1 MPKAKSTPVKT
12 KKTLVVSS
20 PKPVRREIVAIQTTS
35 PVPSKDRG
43 HSVALLQP
51 LLRDLIDLQLQVKLA
66 HWNVR
71 GAQFFFLHQLFD
83 QVYGVVAGSVDSVA
97 ERIAQLGAVVEA
109 SIQQVATHSSLPH
122 IRLSPAASVCLQG
135 VVEGLSHTCHRIHTA
150 LPKFGNDPSSVD
162 LLTKLLG
169 DAEKQLWMLEAH
181 LQPAHS

>member
-1 MPKAKSTPVKT
+1 MPKAKSTSVKT
-12 KKTLVVSS
+12 KKTLLVSS
-20 PKPVRREIVAIQTTS
+20 SKPVGRETAIIQTTG
-35 PVPSKDRG
+35 PVPAKDRG

-83 QVYGVVAGSVDSVA
+83 QVYGVVAEAVDSVA

-109 SIQQVATHSSLPH
+109 SVQQVAAHTSLPAM
-122 IRLSPAASVCLQG
+122 RLSPAAPVCLQG
-135 VVEGLSHTCHRIHTA
+135 VVQGLSHTCQSIHAA
-150 LPKFGNDPSSVD
+150 LPKFGHDPSSVD